1 MLNRYVINVTF
12 EGRNL
17 FFSEVGYQMLLKLV
31 MILLNKERKWERV
44 GHIFCQFSSKADG
57 VGT

>member
-31 MILLNKERKWERV
+31 MILLNKERKWE
-44 GHIFCQFSSKADG
+44 GIWQFSSKIDG
-57 VGT
+57 LGI